1 MTLRGGGY
9 GAASVADLAD
19 VSEAVPLREV
29 ASAAREAPVPCIR
42 LFTERVLV
50 DRGWGRDSD
59 YEEIEAPLIAL
70 SFRYPGARLRSSDP
84 EPRFFTSAG
93 GAMALMERDRAAEAH
108 AQRLLESFGATPLDC
123 LDDYGIAPDVAADYV
138 VRVDGDAHAYCAF
151 STYALPRLR
160 ALGWQ
165 VEVDDRYRYQVVE
178 EDVPWYASVEASE
191 EEPDWFNLELGVEID
206 GRRINLLP
214 ILLDLLDNARGQKT
228 LGALERASTRF
239 FALPVGDTRYLPVA
253 PDRMKV
259 LVRVLVELYEG
270 EGGRGTHHIAF
281 PGRQASVLEQLDLA
295 FAEDEL
301 AWEGET
307 EVRQR
312 GRRIAK
318 APTTSA
324 DRPKGLQATLRP
336 YQEEGLAWLQHM
348 RACGVGGVLAD
359 DMGLGK
365 TLQTIAH
372 FVTEKSHGRLVHPA
386 LVVAPTSLVFNWE
399 REIRKFA
406 PHLDVVVLQ
415 GPSRHD
421 RWTRVPRADVVLT
434 SYPLLVRDEERF
446 SGQPFQVLVLDEA
459 QNIKN
464 VRSQAHKAVRTID
477 AEHKLCLTGTPLE
490 NNLGELWALFDFLN
504 PGLLGDERRF
514 RAWYRHPIERS
525 GDEERLVAL
534 QQLVAPYILRR
545 IKRDVAKDLPPKT
558 ELMRPVELTG
568 KQRELYESIRV
579 AAHAQVR
586 QAIKKK
592 GFVASTVSILD
603 ALMKLRQVCCDPR
616 LVRMDAARFVRE
628 SAKYQFLFELL
639 EEQLAGGHRV
649 LVFSQFTS
657 MLALVARGLSERSI
671 GYVAL
676 TGSTQRRHEVVD
688 AFEGGA
694 ADVFLISLKAGG
706 TGLTLTSADTV
717 IHYDPWWNPAAQAQ
731 ATDRAYRIGQTK
743 PVFVHNLFVA
753 GSVEERML
761 RLQQRKQKLASAVLG
776 QGPGPGTLTED
787 DVDALFAPLDD

>member
-1 MTLRGGGY
+1 MTAHAHVLH
-9 GAASVADLAD
+9 
-19 VSEAVPLREV
+19 ETP
-29 ASAAREAPVPCIR
+29 APTPVIR

-50 DRGWGRDSD
+50 DRGFGRDCD
-59 YEEIEAPLIAL
+59 YEEIEAPLITL
-70 SFRYPGARLRSSDP
+70 SFQYPGARLRSSDP
-84 EPRFFTSAG
+84 QPRFFTSQG
-93 GAMALMERDRAAEAH
+93 GGMVAMERDHEAESR

-123 LDDYGIAPDVAADYV
+123 LDDWGIAPDVPADYA

-151 STYALPRLR
+151 STYALPQLR
-160 ALGWQ
+160 ELGWRI
-165 VEVDDRYRYQVVE
+165 EVDEHYRYQVVE
-178 EDVPWYASVEASE
+178 GEVPWYASVEPDE
-191 EEPDWFNLELGVEID
+191 EKPDWFNLELGVEVD

-214 ILLDLLDNARGQKT
+214 VLLDLLDNARGQRT
-228 LGALERASTRF
+228 LAALERASMRF
-239 FALPVGDTRYLPVA
+239 FALPVSDTRYLPVP
-253 PDRMKV
+253 PDRMKW
-259 LVRVLVELYEG
+259 LLRVMVELYEG
-270 EGGRGTHHIAF
+270 EGGRGTAHIAF
-281 PGRQASVLEQLDLA
+281 PGRCASVLEQLDLA
-295 FAEDEL
+295 FEDGEL
-301 AWEGET
+301 AWEGDG
-307 EVRQR
+307 EVRRR

-318 APTTSA
+318 PPR
-324 DRPKGLQATLRP
+324 RPGRIPQGLQATLRP

-372 FVTEKSHGRLVHPA
+372 LLTEKTEGRLARPA

-406 PHLDVVVLQ
+406 PELRVVVLQ
-415 GPSRHD
+415 GPARHG
-421 RWTRVPRADVVLT
+421 RFPLVPHADVVLT

-446 SGQPFQVLVLDEA
+446 AGQSFHMLVLDEA
-459 QNIKN
+459 HNVKN
-464 VRSQAHKAVRTID
+464 VRSQAHRAVRSID
-477 AEHKLCLTGTPLE
+477 AEHRLCLTGTPLE
-490 NNLGELWALFDFLN
+490 NHLGELWALFDFLN

-514 RAWYRHPIERS
+514 RAWYRHPIERL
-525 GDEERLVAL
+525 GDEERLAAL

-545 IKRDVAKDLPPKT
+545 VKRDVARDLPPKT

-586 QAIKKK
+586 SAIRKK

-616 LVRMDAARFVRE
+616 LVRMDAARVVRE
-628 SAKYQFLFELL
+628 SAKYRFLFDLL
-639 EEQLAGGHRV
+639 QEQLPQGHRV

-657 MLALVARGLSERSI
+657 MLALIARGLEERRVP
-671 GYVAL
+671 YLAL
-676 TGSTQRRHEVVD
+676 TGSTRNRHRVVD
-688 AFEGGA
+688 AFESGE

-706 TGLTLTSADTV
+706 TGLTLTGADTV
-717 IHYDPWWNPAAQAQ
+717 VHYDPWWNPAAQAQ
-731 ATDRAYRIGQTK
+731 ATDRAYRLGQTK

-761 RLQQRKQKLASAVLG
+761 QLQHRKQKLAGAIVG
-776 QGPGPGTLTED
+776 RGAGPGMLTEN
-787 DVDALFAPLDD
+787 DVDELFAPLDD